1 MWSSGKVLSDNS
13 ITVPYEGPEL
23 QSGTRYV
30 WRVRVW
36 DNKGKVSKWMSS
48 SWLTGLFS
56 LEDWKAKW
64 IEPELQDDRSPIM
77 RKEFAVNK
85 SIASAVLHVTAHGL
99 YEASINGKKVGD
111 AHLTP
116 GWTAYNKRL
125 QYQSYDV
132 TSMLAKGANAVG
144 LELGYGWYHSR
155 MCFHD
160 RANRYM
166 YNIHQVG
173 AIAQIDITY
182 TDGTKESITTD
193 KSWKAS
199 TGEILHSTIYDGETI
214 DARKAQQGWNCV
226 GFDDSAWQ
234 NVNEASYSLGE
245 LTATE
250 SEPVVTRERVKPVKF
265 FITPAGEK
273 VLDFGQNLVGR
284 EVVKVNG
291 KEGQEIV
298 ISHAEVLDEKGNF
311 YTTNLRTA
319 KAQTRYTCREG
330 EQTFSTKFS
339 WYGFR
344 YLKVEG
350 IEGDLNLDD
359 FVAEVIFSDYPE
371 TGNFESSNALVNQ
384 LQSNI
389 KWGMRGN
396 FVDVPTDC
404 NQRDERMGWTGDAQV
419 FMRTATYNYD
429 VRKFFRKWLADMAL
443 AQEADGW
450 IPEVIP
456 NMVAHKHK
464 PGSAAWCDAVAIC
477 PWQLYW
483 TYGEVDFLANQFDSM
498 KKWVDYITSATTTPY
513 MWTGGNHYDD
523 WLGLDA
529 PSGSYKGS
537 TRSDLI
543 ATTFYAHSTDL
554 LIRAGKILGH
564 DMTGYEQLYTRI
576 VAAFKRNYADN
587 LVTQT
592 EKVLAVHFHLTDE
605 PQQVADALAQ
615 QIIDCGTMLHTG
627 FVGTAYVMHALSEY
641 GHTELAYSL
650 LLRKEYPS
658 WLFSVKQGATT
669 VWEHWDGIREDGSFW
684 SADMNSYNHYAYGSV
699 ADWVYGVACGI
710 RPAEPGF
717 ARAIIAP
724 VPDARLGR
732 LSAKIN
738 TPYGEI
744 SCAWRHTDGRVR
756 YDVTTCVD
764 TEIRIEGKTYHVGK
778 GSYVF

>member
-1 MWSSGKVLSDNS
+1 MNIHHSKWIRMQGSGPE
-13 ITVPYEGPEL
+13 TVPVFRRDFTCSAPIVKAEL
-23 QSGTRYV
+23 
-30 WRVRVW
+30 
-36 DNKGKVSKWMSS
+36 
-48 SWLTGLFS
+48 
-56 LEDWKAKW
+56 E
-64 IEPELQDDRSPIM
+64 I
-77 RKEFAVNK
+77 
-85 SIASAVLHVTAHGL
+85 TAAGV
-99 YEASINGKKVGD
+99 YEARLNGKRVGNFIL
-111 AHLTP
+111 AP
-116 GWTAYNKRL
+116 GWTEYDHRI
-125 QYQSYDV
+125 QVQTYDV
-132 TSMLAKGANAVG
+132 TALLSDMNQLDVVVGRGWFRHRYPAWTAAQSHREHLRSAV
-144 LELGYGWYHSR
+144 
-155 MCFHD
+155 
-160 RANRYM
+160 
-166 YNIHQVG
+166 
-173 AIAQIDITY
+173 IACLHITY
-182 TDGTKESITTD
+182 ADGNHEFIRTDEKWTAAQSNVLM
-193 KSWKAS
+193 SS
-199 TGEILHSTIYDGETI
+199 IYDGETV
-214 DARKAQQGWNCV
+214 DARIVPQDFTPAEVFDYPVDVLVPQQGCEV
-226 GFDDSAWQ
+226 TEQETVYPCRSFRTPK
-234 NVNEASYSLGE
+234 GE
-245 LTATE
+245 W
-250 SEPVVTRERVKPVKF
+250 V
-265 FITPAGEK
+265 I
-273 VLDFGQNLVGR
+273 DFGQNLTGCMTF
-284 EVVKVNG
+284 EVEAHAGERLVF
-291 KEGQEIV
+291 
-298 ISHAEVLDEKGNF
+298 STAEVMDKDGNF
-311 YTTNLRTA
+311 YNENYRTA
-319 KAQTRYTCREG
+319 RSMLEYTCCEG
-330 EQTFSTKFS
+330 RQAYKPRLTFF
-339 WYGFR
+339 GFR
-344 YLKVEG
+344 YLRVDEAPAAFDESCVRAIVLHSDMERTG
-350 IEGDLNLDD
+350 WLSTDDPMLDQL
-359 FVAEVIFSDYPE
+359 FQNIIWGQK
-371 TGNFESSNALVNQ
+371 GNFL
-384 LQSNI
+384 
-389 KWGMRGN
+389 
-396 FVDVPTDC
+396 DVPTDC
-404 NQRDERMGWTGDAQV
+404 PQRDERMGWTGDAQV

-498 KKWVDYITSATTTPY
+498 KKWVDYITSATTTPD

-564 DMTGYEQLYTRI
+564 DMSEYEQLYARI